1 MNLPFLYLMNLVM
14 LVRLP
19 ASFSENAIRGR
30 AAGVGVVICLVG
42 LLVLEPTPAVGAAAA
57 VLIALGF
64 AKWWLEGRTKGKP
77 SPRLRFTLL
86 LSHFIAMTWLCSPA
100 YGLEFR
106 LGMTGWCEWAGQYFT
121 PIGGLSTLSWYEVQL
136 WLFGALL
143 ASGEANLLVRLL
155 LDRADVGVG
164 VGSEGSQPPVGK
176 SPTQIEY
183 AHGRVIGFLERL
195 IVYTLVVAGEYGAMG
210 WVIAAKG
217 LARFKNLEDRTFAEY
232 FLIGT
237 MLSLVLAGGTA
248 LLVRA
253 AMP

>member
-1 MNLPFLYLMNLVM
+1 MNLSFLYLMNLAM

-19 ASFSENAIRGR
+19 SLFSENAIRGR
-30 AAGVGVVICLVG
+30 AVSVGVVSCVIG
-42 LLVLEPTPAVGAAAA
+42 LLAFEPTLAVGVAAA

-64 AKWWLEGRTKGKP
+64 ARWWMERRMTEK
-77 SPRLRFTLL
+77 SAPRLRLILL
-86 LSHFIAMTWLCSPA
+86 LSHFVAMALLCSPA

-106 LGMTGWCEWAGQYFT
+106 LEMTGWCERAGQYFT
-121 PIGGLSTLSWYEVQL
+121 PISGLSTVSWYEVQL

-164 VGSEGSQPPVGK
+164 TQGSQPGAGK
-176 SPTQIEY
+176 NSPEIEY